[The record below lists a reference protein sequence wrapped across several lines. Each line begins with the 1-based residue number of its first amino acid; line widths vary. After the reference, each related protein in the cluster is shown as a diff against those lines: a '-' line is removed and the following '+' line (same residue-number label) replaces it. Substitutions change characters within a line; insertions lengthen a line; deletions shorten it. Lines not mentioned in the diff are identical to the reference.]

1 MPPKKSGGAGNKKK
15 AKPISNR
22 GFATVSIPKKKE
34 PELEETSEGSA
45 PENGAVQTNAV
56 ASTSQLNGVGT
67 ATETATVPDG
77 AAAATEEAEW
87 DAEEMEKLE
96 WSRLADKIRSTVDKE
111 VARVL
116 KVSFSVAENL
126 ASFRCR
132 TASTQALPLVQVID
146 YERRLS
152 RSLPTYFWTD
162 QDLQRRI
169 IELGQSLSAE
179 EAPQPLYEPEDKV
192 ITKIATLWGV
202 LEGIGFRT
210 ERIEECLTQAKSLDL
225 EDALDWLFLH
235 CDAEELGCEGP
246 IAPTIPPAEPS
257 LDSTIPKTDSLES
270 STPRPTRSSSPTPST
285 SVVGSV
291 TPNQDDEA
299 RANAS
304 IRARILAY
312 ETNDDDD
319 DAQDGDQKSEPDLDD
334 MKDDQDAN
342 TRYARLKLQLSEIQR
357 AQGVSKRLAIKRRT
371 GPTREDEWRE
381 HKVTELIKKIG
392 EIEEDYTFR
401 RVDADLIYREERTKL
416 DAAVLADR
424 LNGTSLA
431 TPPQTS
437 SGIVEEATS
446 EGPET
451 STPSVEA
458 AVAGPTLSAD
468 PPSVE
473 EGDEGG
479 MFGNLLDE
487 MPTEETSEETGQ
499 TIYVRDMGLPK
510 HFSGKTPKTNL
521 EETVR
526 KIDKYATVV
535 FRVISRG
542 TRACRASVTIAWGD
556 GSGRKQ
562 LWRMDDVACHDHK
575 QAFDYIATVALF
587 EVNSTNVHKQLP
599 AIFRDLWD
607 ELAEKKKGE
616 DEARYRERLKVWK
629 RLAEPRM
636 AEPPSRVRFRSF
648 DEVWRA
654 RRLTSYCD
662 ALQDPRITRMP
673 SSAAPEAKILPA
685 SFTPPEVSEKIKADF
700 AQRQDWPAYQ
710 EMLVSTDRW
719 VQMMTSFSVEALRP
733 SQDRFTSQQ
742 QRAKLPIANYRSF
755 IMSTIEQNQC
765 VVLCGET
772 GCGKST
778 QVPSFIVEH
787 DMRKGRNVKVYCTEP
802 RRISAI
808 SLAQR
813 VSSELGEASGAC
825 GSRSSLVGYSIRLD
839 SAISASSRIVYATTG
854 IVLRMLESR
863 EALSDLTHIIIDE
876 VHERSI
882 DSDFLLIVLREILE
896 VRKDLKVILMSA
908 TVDAEKIA
916 SYMGDC
922 PVITV
927 PGRTFPV
934 TPHFLEDVIELTQY
948 RLTPTTDS
956 QYVARSKRSYNGSG
970 RPRKSADDEAPPDE
984 DEEPDLPAGGLIKT
998 LTTLS
1003 KQSRTT
1009 LECMDQHVINYG
1021 LITLLLEQLCF
1032 ERRELIPFSNAIL
1045 IFLPG
1050 IESIRRL
1057 TDMLEGHPK
1066 FGTNS
1071 FLILPLHSTISN
1083 DNQGLVFNVPRRGIR
1098 KIVISTCVLC
1108 EFSDVLTMVIGGTHR
1123 VALAIHRNIAE
1134 TGVTIPDITAVIDTG
1149 KHREMRFDEK
1159 RQISRLVETFVAQS
1173 NAAQRRGRAGRVQEG
1188 ICFHLFSKQRHD
1200 TIVSTG
1206 GRVMAEHPQPE
1217 MLRLSLQD
1225 LALRIKIMK
1234 IGNASIEDVLLRA
1247 LDPPL
1252 LVNIQR
1258 AVFSLIEAKALTSTE
1273 EITPLGRHL
1282 AKLPMDVHLG
1292 KFLIM
1297 ATIFN
1302 CLDAALTIAAAL
1314 NAKSPWMTPFG
1325 REAEA
1330 DAVKRGFKVENS
1342 DFLTLYNAYCS
1353 WREASGN
1360 GYEREFTRK
1369 NFLSQQ
1375 NLQEIEQGRQQ
1386 YFSFLVDAGFIDI
1399 SEAEKRD
1406 LVSTRYGKSRTRFV
1420 RVPNELDTHSR
1431 DPKAVMAC
1439 LAASMYPKLLVIDP
1453 QSGQM
1458 KTLAKNTPAAIHP
1471 SSVNFAPG
1479 RRVDFGGSKF
1489 VAFFTAMHT
1498 HKLYVWESG
1507 TVDERAVYLL
1517 CGNADT
1523 QLAAHS
1529 LSIDR
1534 KIRIRL
1540 EPKTSIAMR
1549 LLRQQWNSF
1558 FLAKMKNPTMT
1569 TSEPHAAWLDLVK
1582 EALCSPR
1589 KDEDS
1594 VTAEMRKKK
1603 VVEQMKLSV
1612 IKNA

>member
-1 MPPKKSGGAGNKKK
+1 MPPKKSGGGGNKKK
-15 AKPISNR
+15 AKPVSNR
-22 GFATVSIPKKKE
+22 AFATVSIPKKKE
-34 PELEETSEGSA
+34 PEPGETSDA
-45 PENGAVQTNAV
+45 TPLENAAVDPHRAAGTGQVDARG
-56 ASTSQLNGVGT
+56 GVGT
-67 ATETATVPDG
+67 SAANGETLTAPNR
-77 AAAATEEAEW
+77 AATTAEAPEW
-87 DAEEMEKLE
+87 DPEQMEKLE
-96 WSRLADKIRSTVDKE
+96 WSRLADKVRTTVDKE

-116 KVSFSVAENL
+116 KVL
-126 ASFRCR
+126 
-132 TASTQALPLVQVID
+132 D

-169 IELGQSLSAE
+169 IELGQSLSSE
-179 EAPQPLYEPEDKV
+179 ETPQPLYDPEHKI
-192 ITKIATLWGV
+192 ITKIAILWGI

-210 ERIEECLTQAKSLDL
+210 ERIEQCLYQAKSLEL

-246 IAPTIPPAEPS
+246 IAPTVISTDPS
-257 LDSTIPKTDSLES
+257 PQSATPKSDSLAS
-270 STPRPTRSSSPTPST
+270 STPKPWDTRPPSPTPST
-285 SVVGSV
+285 SAVGSGAG
-291 TPNQDDEA
+291 PSQEDEA
-299 RANAS
+299 MADAS
-304 IRARILAY
+304 VRARILAY
-312 ETNDDDD
+312 ENNDGAADDDVH
-319 DAQDGDQKSEPDLDD
+319 ETDLDLSGPEQ
-334 MKDDQDAN
+334 DQDVN

-357 AQGVSKRLAIKRRT
+357 AQGVSKRLALKKQS
-371 GPTREDEWRE
+371 GPTRDDEWRE
-381 HKVTELIKKIG
+381 NKVVELTKSIQ
-392 EIEEDYTFR
+392 EIEGDYTFR
-401 RVDADLIYREERTKL
+401 KVDAELIYREERTKL
-416 DAAVLADR
+416 GAAVLADR

-437 SGIVEEATS
+437 SGIIEEASS
-446 EGPET
+446 EVSGT
-451 STPSVEA
+451 STSSLGGVEA
-458 AVAGPTLSAD
+458 DKSVVTVRTTPAQA
-468 PPSVE
+468 PSIE
-473 EGDEGG
+473 EGEEGG

-535 FRVISRG
+535 FRVISRS
-542 TRACRASVTIAWGD
+542 TRACRASVTVAWGD

-562 LWRMDDVACHDHK
+562 LWKMDDVACHDRK

-587 EVNSTNVHKQLP
+587 DVSSTNVHKQLP

-607 ELAEKKKGE
+607 ELAEKKKEE
-616 DEARYRERLKVWK
+616 DEAKYRDRLKVWK
-629 RLAEPRM
+629 SLAEPRM
-636 AEPPSRVRFRSF
+636 AEPPSR
-648 DEVWRA
+648 
-654 RRLTSYCD
+654 
-662 ALQDPRITRMP
+662 DPRITRMP
-673 SSAAPEAKILPA
+673 SSSAPEAKILPA
-685 SFTPPEVSEKIKADF
+685 SFAAPEVSEKIKADF
-700 AQRQDWPAYQ
+700 AQRQDWPTYQ
-710 EMLVSTDRW
+710 EIL
-719 VQMMTSFSVEALRP
+719 
-733 SQDRFTSQQ
+733 Q

-854 IVLRMLESR
+854 TVLRMLESR

-916 SYMGDC
+916 AYMGDC
-922 PVITV
+922 PVITI

-956 QYVARSKRSYNGSG
+956 QYVARSKRAYNGSG

-984 DEEPDLPAGGLIKT
+984 DEEPDLPAGGLIKA

-1009 LECMDQHVINYG
+1009 LECMDQHVINYE

-1032 ERRELIPFSNAIL
+1032 ERPELVPFSHAIL

-1057 TDMLEGHPK
+1057 TDMLEGHPR

-1083 DNQGLVFNVPRRGIR
+1083 ENQGLVFNVPRRGIR
-1098 KIVISTCVLC
+1098 KIVIST
-1108 EFSDVLTMVIGGTHR
+1108 
-1123 VALAIHRNIAE
+1123 NIAE

-1188 ICFHLFSKQRHD
+1188 VCFHLFTKQRHD
-1200 TIVSTG
+1200 TI
-1206 GRVMAEHPQPE
+1206 MAEHPQPE

-1258 AVFSLIEAKALTSTE
+1258 AVSSLIEAKALTSTE

-1302 CLDAALTIAAAL
+1302 CLDAALTITAAL

-1330 DAVKRGFKVENS
+1330 DAVKREFKVENS
-1342 DFLTLYNAYCS
+1342 DFLTLYNAYCW

-1360 GYEREFTRK
+1360 GFDREFTRVSGSPRTVLVCRFASRSSTFSPHQK
-1369 NFLSQQ
+1369 NFLNQQ

-1420 RVPNELDTHSR
+1420 RIPAELDTHSR

-1507 TVDERAVYLL
+1507 SVDERAVYLL

-1540 EPKTSIAMR
+1540 EPKTLIAMR
-1549 LLRQQWNSF
+1549 LLRHQWNMF

-1589 KDEDS
+1589 NDEDS

-1612 IKNA
+1612 VKNA

>member
-1 MPPKKSGGAGNKKK
+1 MPAKKSGGAGNKKK

-34 PELEETSEGSA
+34 PEPEESSERTTL
-45 PENGAVQTNAV
+45 ENGAVQTEAV
-56 ASTSQLNGVGT
+56 ASTSQLNAVGT
-67 ATETATVPDG
+67 TTETAATVPDG
-77 AAAATEEAEW
+77 TAATTEEAEW
-87 DAEEMEKLE
+87 DAEEIEKLE

-116 KVSFSVAENL
+116 KV
-126 ASFRCR
+126 
-132 TASTQALPLVQVID
+132 ID

-152 RSLPTYFWTD
+152 KSLPTYFWTD
-162 QDLQRRI
+162 QNLQRRI
-169 IELGQSLSAE
+169 IELGQSLFSE
-179 EAPQPLYEPEDKV
+179 ETPQPLYEPEDKA

-210 ERIEECLTQAKSLDL
+210 ERIEECLTQAKSLEL

-246 IAPTIPPAEPS
+246 LIAPTIPPAEPS
-257 LDSTIPKTDSLES
+257 LDSTTPKTDLIES
-270 STPRPTRSSSPTPST
+270 STPRLTRSSSPIPST
-285 SVVGSV
+285 SAVGSV
-291 TPNQDDEA
+291 TTNQDDEA
-299 RANAS
+299 RADAS

-312 ETNDDDD
+312 ETIDDDD
-319 DAQDGDQKSEPDLDD
+319 DPQDGKTDPDLDA
-334 MKDDQDAN
+334 MKEDPDAN

-357 AQGVSKRLAIKRRT
+357 AQGVSKRLAIKQRT

-381 HKVTELIKKIG
+381 RKVIELNKLIG
-392 EIEEDYTFR
+392 EIEGDYTFR
-401 RVDADLIYREERTKL
+401 RVDADLIYREERTRL

-437 SGIVEEATS
+437 SGIVEEAMS
-446 EGPET
+446 ERPET
-451 STPSVEA
+451 STPSVEPV
-458 AVAGPTLSAD
+458 VAGPTLSAD

-562 LWRMDDVACHDHK
+562 LWTMDDVACHDRK

-629 RLAEPRM
+629 RFAEPRM
-636 AEPPSRVRFRSF
+636 AESPSR
-648 DEVWRA
+648 
-654 RRLTSYCD
+654 
-662 ALQDPRITRMP
+662 DPRITRMP
-673 SSAAPEAKILPA
+673 SSSAPEAKILPA

-710 EMLVSTDRW
+710 EML
-719 VQMMTSFSVEALRP
+719 
-733 SQDRFTSQQ
+733 Q
-742 QRAKLPIANYRSF
+742 QRANLPIANYRSF

-956 QYVARSKRSYNGSG
+956 QYVARSKRAYNGSG

-1009 LECMDQHVINYG
+1009 LECMDQHVINYE

-1083 DNQGLVFNVPRRGIR
+1083 ENQGLVFNVPKRGIR
-1098 KIVISTCVLC
+1098 KIVIST
-1108 EFSDVLTMVIGGTHR
+1108 
-1123 VALAIHRNIAE
+1123 NIAE

-1188 ICFHLFSKQRHD
+1188 VCFHLFSKQRHD
-1200 TIVSTG
+1200 TI
-1206 GRVMAEHPQPE
+1206 MAEHPQPE

-1302 CLDAALTIAAAL
+1302 CLDAALTITAAL

-1399 SEAEKRD
+1399 SEAEKRE

-1420 RVPNELDTHSR
+1420 RVPNELDTYSR

-1589 KDEDS
+1589 KDEDN

>member
-1 MPPKKSGGAGNKKK
+1 MPAKKSGGAGNKKK

-34 PELEETSEGSA
+34 PEPEESSERTTL
-45 PENGAVQTNAV
+45 ENGAVQTEAV
-56 ASTSQLNGVGT
+56 ASTSQLNAVGT
-67 ATETATVPDG
+67 TTETAATVPDG
-77 AAAATEEAEW
+77 TAATTEEAEW
-87 DAEEMEKLE
+87 DAEEIEKLE

-116 KVSFSVAENL
+116 KVSFSVVKNL
-126 ASFRCR
+126 GARCP
-132 TASTQALPLVQVID
+132 TQALSLVQVID

-152 RSLPTYFWTD
+152 KSLPTYFWTD
-162 QDLQRRI
+162 RNLQRRI
-169 IELGQSLSAE
+169 IELGQSLFSE
-179 EAPQPLYEPEDKV
+179 ETPQPLYEPEDKA

-210 ERIEECLTQAKSLDL
+210 ERIEECLTQAKSLEL
-225 EDALDWLFLH
+225 EDALDWASGISDLENNLFLH

-246 IAPTIPPAEPS
+246 LIAPTIPPAEPS
-257 LDSTIPKTDSLES
+257 LDSTTPKTDLIES
-270 STPRPTRSSSPTPST
+270 STPRLTRSSSPIPST
-285 SVVGSV
+285 SAVGSV
-291 TPNQDDEA
+291 TTNQDDEA
-299 RANAS
+299 RADAS

-312 ETNDDDD
+312 ETIDDDD
-319 DAQDGDQKSEPDLDD
+319 DPQDGKTDPDLDD
-334 MKDDQDAN
+334 MKEDPDAN

-357 AQGVSKRLAIKRRT
+357 AQGVSKRLAIKQRT

-381 HKVTELIKKIG
+381 RKVIELNKLIG
-392 EIEEDYTFR
+392 EIEGDYTFR
-401 RVDADLIYREERTKL
+401 RVDADLIYREERTRL

-437 SGIVEEATS
+437 SGIVEEAMS
-446 EGPET
+446 ERPET
-451 STPSVEA
+451 STPSVEPV
-458 AVAGPTLSAD
+458 VAGPTLSAD

-473 EGDEGG
+473 EDDEGG

-499 TIYVRDMGLPK
+499 TIYVRDMSLPK

-562 LWRMDDVACHDHK
+562 LWTMDDVACHDRK

-636 AEPPSRVRFRSF
+636 AEPPSRVRSRSF

-673 SSAAPEAKILPA
+673 SSSAPEAKILPV

-710 EMLVSTDRW
+710 EMLVSMDQW
-719 VQMMTSFSVEALRP
+719 VQI
-733 SQDRFTSQQ
+733 Q
-742 QRAKLPIANYRSF
+742 QRANLPIANYRSF

-956 QYVARSKRSYNGSG
+956 QYVARSKRAYNGSG

-1009 LECMDQHVINYG
+1009 LECMDQHVINYE

-1083 DNQGLVFNVPRRGIR
+1083 ENQGLVFNVPKRGIR
-1098 KIVISTCVLC
+1098 KIVIST
-1108 EFSDVLTMVIGGTHR
+1108 
-1123 VALAIHRNIAE
+1123 NIAE

-1188 ICFHLFSKQRHD
+1188 VCFHLFSKQRHD
-1200 TIVSTG
+1200 TI
-1206 GRVMAEHPQPE
+1206 MAEHPQPE

-1302 CLDAALTIAAAL
+1302 CLDAALTITAAL

-1399 SEAEKRD
+1399 SEAEKRE

-1420 RVPNELDTHSR
+1420 RVPNELDTYSR

-1498 HKLYVWESG
+1498 HKLCEWRERESVPDCFHGLLNVWWWMGCADVWESG